1 MAASRRIADR
11 YGVYALP
18 AFLMFYKGSL
28 VYAGQLGGEKIRVAS
43 EFKPYKMLYV
53 EPTFSDM
60 IGGEKLLRKLRFSW
74 DLCSSASEAQNLK
87 QVAER
92 ASIEE
97 TISNADDMVM
107 KLVTEHKA
115 CESLVHEAQ
124 TQLDILN
131 AALNARPCVR
141 HGLFSSRPSRALRAV

>member
-60 IGGEKLLRKLRFSW
+60 IWGEKLLRKLRFSW
-74 DLCSSASEAQNLK
+74 DLCSSAQEAQNLK

-92 ASIEE
+92 ASIEKGE
-97 TISNADDMVM
+97 RKGDQYVEVQVTVPE
-107 KLVTEHKA
+107 KLSDEEQQA
-115 CESLVHEAQ
+115 MQEFAEA
-124 TQLDILN
+124 T
-131 AALNARPCVR
+131 
-141 HGLFSSRPSRALRAV
+141 GLKH